1 MDERK
6 GYKLFEDKPQ
16 DKPRDK
22 PTLSICARIYSY
34 FYTYTVGSCLY
45 FKNDA
50 DNAEETELKLVIQST
65 GQSNFLDT
73 ISREDDDLNNEWK
86 RKVTRI
92 ADCKMKKRIQ
102 YHFKD
107 HVKRWMDSDKRR
119 FPWKLILHLLL
130 VALVTTQVTLY
141 SHLWLICIQR
151 YMLSVILTPCISH
164 IYMPTLFSGPYSGD
178 STCDCLRKNQHGFHL
193 VVFRK
198 MLFFEIF
205 SYKSLRYWAKP

>member
-16 DKPRDK
+16 DKLRDK

-50 DNAEETELKLVIQST
+50 DNAEETELKLVIQSS
-65 GQSNFLDT
+65 GQRNFLDT
-73 ISREDDDLNNEWK
+73 VSREDDDLNNESK

-141 SHLWLICIQR
+141 SHLWLIYIQR
-151 YMLSVILTPCISH
+151 YMLSIILIPCISH
-164 IYMPTLFSGPYSGD
+164 INANTLSGPYSGD
-178 STCDCLRKNQHGFHL
+178 SVCDCLSKNQHNYIYI
-193 VVFRK
+193 VVFR
-198 MLFFEIF
+198 EIP
-205 SYKSLRYWAKP
+205 L